1 MPIFALSK
9 ANLETTEL
17 QFKLN
22 LVCVEKA
29 AVVTVAFLIALLLMN
44 SFSRRF
50 LISLYTIGYK
60 KGTKYTLAE

>member
-29 AVVTVAFLIALLLMN
+29 AVVTVAFLIAHYSIN
-44 SFSRRF
+44 SFF
-50 LISLYTIGYK
+50 AQVCNISIRK
-60 KGTKYTLAE
+60 